1 MLSYA
6 YTPNPYEVSMSMSMS
21 QSPVV
26 VASLPLTIAK
36 AMKPIL
42 PKDGSLAQILCEAG
56 PDLGRERT
64 ARYVCTN
71 GHVLLV
77 VDTNLPAP
85 TEAQLFSNERFR
97 DTDTGRWRPTTV
109 ELVVS
114 SKGHYEPEY
123 SRAQDAGTFPDY
135 AQVIPSSAV
144 CTAVERIGLNVA
156 YVDLALKIHK
166 ALKLGAGTGGAHW
179 SVAFHGPL
187 SPTVWEPM
195 DCGEAGYTA
204 DWPNLGI
211 TRVQF
216 VVMPVR
222 LY

>member
-1 MLSYA
+1 
-6 YTPNPYEVSMSMSMS
+6 MSMSLS
-21 QSPVV
+21 QSPIV

-109 ELVVS
+109 ELVVA

-123 SRAQDAGTFPDY
+123 FRARDAGTFPDDY

-144 CTAVERIGLNVA
+144 CTAVERIGIDVA
-156 YVDLALKIHK
+156 YVDLTLKIHK
-166 ALKLGAGTGGAHW
+166 ALKLGADTGGTHW

-195 DCGEAGYTA
+195 DCG
-204 DWPNLGI
+204 DSGI
-211 TRVQF
+211 TRVQLI
-216 VVMPVR
+216 VMPVR
-222 LY
+222 LD